1 MTITEYTE
9 RTTGALKENHPRNY
23 PAYKDDPV
31 ACWRYVCRC
40 YGAGLAPYTG
50 EEVQNVVP
58 SLYTR
63 WFIALDFT
71 SRRPNIDAK
80 QFNGW
85 IWDAAQEARN
95 AQNLTT

>member
-9 RTTGALKENHPRNY
+9 RTTDALKQNHPRTY
-23 PAYKDDPV
+23 PRYADDPI

-40 YGAGLAPYTG
+40 YGAGLASYSDK
-50 EEVQNVVP
+50 EVQDVVP

-71 SRRPNIDAK
+71 SRRPNIDVK
-80 QFNGW
+80 QFNSW
-85 IWDAAQEARN
+85 IWDAARDARN
-95 AQNLTT
+95 A